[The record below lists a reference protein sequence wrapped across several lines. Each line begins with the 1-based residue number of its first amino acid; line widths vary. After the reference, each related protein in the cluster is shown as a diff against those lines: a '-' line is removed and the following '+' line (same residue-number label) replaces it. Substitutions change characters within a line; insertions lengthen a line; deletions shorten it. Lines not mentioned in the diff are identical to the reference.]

1 MNNNYWKP
9 CPEEI
14 DIEDIMNEINGLEI
28 ERDSKRTIKIN
39 FSDSK
44 ENSKKKNDD
53 INSKENE
60 ENICFDLTRKE
71 EINEQSYYNNNYW
84 SRPIEEIN
92 ISDLLI

>member
-14 DIEDIMNEINGLEI
+14 DLDDIMNEINGIEI
-28 ERDSKRTIKIN
+28 ERDVKRTIKMN

-44 ENSKKKNDD
+44 ENSKKKNHD

-60 ENICFDLTRKE
+60 DICFDLTRKE
-71 EINEQSYYNNNYW
+71 ESNEQSYYSNNYW